1 MSGAADMVARIRPDR
16 ELAVIFSR
24 DGEQPEIKIVPHG
37 ERAAVTAVLMI
48 ATRGILH
55 DGDSLLVQNYDEVPE

>member
-1 MSGAADMVARIRPDR
+1 MPARTRTER

-24 DGEQPEIKIVPHG
+24 DGEQPKTRIVANG
-37 ERAAVTAVLMI
+37 ERAAVSAVLMI

-55 DGDSLLVQNYDEVPE
+55 DGDSQRR